1 LAEVRADAT
10 SAAQPEG
17 SLGFIERMGQEEA
30 TNADLARRFLD
41 SPDRKMLKRF
51 LNGQSPTGNPLHDGG
66 FAVMLSYGVKD
77 HEKETGE
84 RIGPSEMA
92 ERLLENNIAGEEV
105 ARMRVATR
113 KAAVQGNPDSL
124 AIPNP

>member
-1 LAEVRADAT
+1 
-10 SAAQPEG
+10 
-17 SLGFIERMGQEEA
+17 
-30 TNADLARRFLD
+30 
-41 SPDRKMLKRF
+41 
-51 LNGQSPTGNPLHDGG
+51 
-66 FAVMLSYGVKD
+66 MLSYGVKD

>member
-1 LAEVRADAT
+1 LAEAKADAT

-17 SLGFIERMGQEEA
+17 SLGFIQRMGQEEA
-30 TNADLARRFLD
+30 TNADLARRFLE
-41 SPDRKMLKRF
+41 SPDRKMLERF

-66 FAVMLSYGVKD
+66 FAIMLAFGVRD

-84 RIGPSEMA
+84 KIGVSELA
-92 ERLLENNIAGEEV
+92 ERLLENNIAGEEI

-113 KAAVQGNPDSL
+113 KAAVQGDQDSL
-124 AIPNP
+124 AVPNP